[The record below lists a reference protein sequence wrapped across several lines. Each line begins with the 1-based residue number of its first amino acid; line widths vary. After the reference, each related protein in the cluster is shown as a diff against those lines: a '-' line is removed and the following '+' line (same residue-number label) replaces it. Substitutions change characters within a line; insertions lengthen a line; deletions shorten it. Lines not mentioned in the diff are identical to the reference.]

1 MKGYKGRILLIDLGN
16 GSIEEEIIDDL
27 IYRQYLSGIGLGVYI
42 LNREIKP
49 GADPLGPDNVLGF
62 VSGLLTGT
70 GSLVTGRWMALCKS
84 PLTGGWGDAN
94 CGGNFSPAIKQCG
107 YDGIFFKGISS
118 KPVYL
123 IVDESGARLEDA
135 VSIWGLDA
143 VETENLLGEKHRD
156 KTKPAIAVIGQSA
169 EKLSLISG
177 ICNDRGRIAA
187 RSGCGAVMGSKRLKA
202 VVLKG
207 YLPIEVDNRQLVRSL
222 SKGFRGKI
230 RKSSLP
236 KFINGKMLPI
246 LGMIMGKLKIV
257 TALDGMLTLAA
268 TLKKWGTI
276 MSNSLGIT
284 SGDLPVKN
292 WRGSVIDYNR
302 SHYKY
307 LNPDLLIKREHKK
320 YSCYSCVIGCG
331 GICAIEDL
339 KDGIFR
345 ETHKPEY
352 ETCAAF
358 GALIMNKDLDSIF
371 YINELLNRAG
381 MDSISAGNTVAYA
394 MECYENGLITLEDT
408 GGIELTWGNSG
419 AVIELLKKMISREG
433 IGDILA
439 DGVKRAVEIIGPE
452 SAKYAMHAGGQ
463 EPGMHD
469 PRFDPM
475 LGLHFSA
482 DPTPGRHTIGCGQYY
497 QMMHLWEEV
506 SWAPR
511 ITRHPKAEEYVAS
524 DKEAQ
529 KAVALA
535 CFKQVI
541 DGSGG
546 CLFAALTGINNWP
559 LFQWLNAATGW
570 EYDAD
575 EYMEI
580 GKRIQ
585 TLRQLFNI
593 REGIEPMSFKI
604 PDRITGIP
612 PMTEGPLKG
621 KSVPIEEMIRLYWKH
636 FGWDENSGIPKRE
649 TLERLGLETNIL
661 PSEPG
666 KSAPVIA

>member
-1 MKGYKGRILLIDLGN
+1 MKGYRGKILLVDLGS
-16 GSIEEEIIDDL
+16 GSIEEEVIDDA
-27 IYRQYLSGIGLGVYI
+27 IYRQFLSGIGLGAYI
-42 LNREIKP
+42 LFREVKP
-49 GADPLGPDNVLGF
+49 GADPLGPDNVLGL

-70 GSLVTGRWMALCKS
+70 GSLVTGRWMAVCKS

-94 CGGNFSPAIKQCG
+94 CGGSFSPAIKKCG

-135 VSIWGLDA
+135 GSIWGLDA
-143 VETENLLGEKHRD
+143 VETENLLEEKHRD
-156 KTKPAIAVIGQSA
+156 QTKPALAVIGQAA
-169 EKLSLISG
+169 ENLSLISG

-187 RSGCGAVMGSKRLKA
+187 RSGCGAVMGSKKLKA

-207 YLPIEVDNRQLVRSL
+207 QLPIEAHDRQHIRAL
-222 SKGFRGKI
+222 SKRFREKT
-230 RKSSLP
+230 RKSRLP
-236 KFINGKMLPI
+236 GIITGNILPF
-246 LGMIMGKLKIV
+246 LGIIMGRLKIV

-302 SHYKY
+302 SHYRN
-307 LNPDLLIKREHKK
+307 LNPDLIIKREHKK

-331 GICAIEDL
+331 GICSIEDL
-339 KDGIFR
+339 KDGVYK

-352 ETCAAF
+352 ETCASF
-358 GALIMNKDLDSIF
+358 GALLMNKDLDSIF

-394 MECYENGLITLEDT
+394 MECYENGLITMEDT
-408 GGIELTWGNSG
+408 DGIDLTWGNSE
-419 AVIELLKKMISREG
+419 AVVALLKKMITREG

-439 DGVKRAVEIIGPE
+439 DGVKKAVEAIGQE

-475 LGLHFSA
+475 LGVHFSA

-497 QMMHLWEEV
+497 QMIHLWEEV

-511 ITRHPKAEEYVAS
+511 ITRHAKSEEYIPS

-535 CFKQVI
+535 CFKQII

-570 EYDAD
+570 EKEAD

-580 GKRIQ
+580 GRRIQ

-593 REGIEPMSFKI
+593 REGIEPISFKMQ
-604 PDRITGIP
+604 DRIAGNP
-612 PMTEGPLKG
+612 PLAAGPLKS
-621 KSVPIEEMIRLYWKH
+621 KSVPIEEMMRLYWKH
-636 FGWDENSGIPKRE
+636 FGWDEENGVPLAE
-649 TLERLGLETNIL
+649 TRDNLNLGSDKLDPDRGKVPL
-661 PSEPG
+661 PL
-666 KSAPVIA
+666 